1 MYDTVKNSLIDQG
14 LVFFG
19 GYASSLYSKYM
30 PKKYERAISKIPD
43 FDILAEDP
51 NKAAIIVKERLSD
64 NGIKNVKIIQKEG
77 AGEIIAPHVEIRIG
91 VDALAFIYQPLACHS
106 YNIVK
111 IGKKKIKVATID
123 TMLSMY
129 LAFIYA
135 NRPYYNK
142 DRILCMAQY
151 LFQVQQKNRL
161 QQKGVLRRFSV
172 NCYGKQ
178 STLESIRN
186 EKSEKFKELEGKRGT
201 REYEEWFMRYVPN
214 DNDKSN
220 NKEKGYG
227 KKSKKGNNN
236 SKKGNNNSKKG
247 NNNSKK
253 GNNKFTKRRPGNKKR
268 SNKNTL
274 KKNTL
279 KNKMN
284 PLFMNLF

>member
-1 MYDTVKNSLIDQG
+1 
-14 LVFFG
+14 
-19 GYASSLYSKYM
+19 M

-51 NKAAIIVKERLSD
+51 NRAAIIVKERLSD
-64 NGIKNVKIIQKEG
+64 NGVKNVKIVQKDG

-186 EKSEKFKELEGKRGT
+186 EKSEKFKELQGKRGT
-201 REYEEWFMRYVPN
+201 REYEEWFMRYVPS

-220 NKEKGYG
+220 NKAKGDG
-227 KKSKKGNNN
+227 KKGNNN
-236 SKKGNNNSKKG
+236 KSNGKKGNKSNGKKG

-268 SNKNTL
+268 ANKNTL

-279 KNKMN
+279 N